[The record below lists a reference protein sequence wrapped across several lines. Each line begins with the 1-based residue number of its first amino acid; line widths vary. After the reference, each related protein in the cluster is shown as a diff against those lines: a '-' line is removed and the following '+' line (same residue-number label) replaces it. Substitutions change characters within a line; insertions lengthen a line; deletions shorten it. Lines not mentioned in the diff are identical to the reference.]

1 MIHSQGK
8 GSVEATRGSTY
19 PKWFEQCKV
28 AAVLQWDNT
37 MILSRGAVQWDG
49 ATTSRGT
56 MVSALYKGG
65 CGMWDV
71 RCVLGL
77 VKREEK

>member
-1 MIHSQGK
+1 MR
-8 GSVEATRGSTY
+8 ER
-19 PKWFEQCKV
+19 KV